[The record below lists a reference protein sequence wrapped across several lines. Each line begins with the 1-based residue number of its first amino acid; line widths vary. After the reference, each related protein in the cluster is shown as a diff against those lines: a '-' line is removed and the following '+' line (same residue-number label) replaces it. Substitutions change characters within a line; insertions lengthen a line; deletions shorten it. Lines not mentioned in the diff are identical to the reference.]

1 MLRIK
6 NKFATRHHKLC
17 AFTLIE
23 LLIAASIAAI
33 VGLALLF
40 TFATGLKAYSKV
52 KDYNSLQ
59 ADALISFEKIE
70 GDLRNTVHFTGI
82 DFIGDKR
89 KMSFAGFINQ
99 NSRLGGISYFFDA
112 KAGGVLIRTEQPYS
126 YALLGNKPDG
136 IEYKVLA
143 SVKDVNFSY
152 CHLNPDTH
160 KYDWNDSWGSSNG
173 IPKAMKIKVIFRE
186 GDKNFELEKTVFMPV
201 SD

>member
-1 MLRIK
+1 MLRIN
-6 NKFATRHHKLC
+6 NKFAGRRHALC

-33 VGLALLF
+33 VGLAVLF
-40 TFATGLKAYSKV
+40 TFATGLRAYSKV

-70 GDLRNTVHFTGI
+70 MDLRNTFHFSGI
-82 DFIGDKR
+82 DFMGDKR

-99 NSRLGGISYFFDA
+99 NSLPGGISYFFDA

-143 SVKDVNFSY
+143 SVKDVIFSY

-160 KYDWNDSWGSSNG
+160 KYDWNDSWGSGDG
-173 IPKAMKIKVIFRE
+173 IPEAVKIKIIFRK
-186 GDKNFELEKTVFMPV
+186 GDKNFELEKTVLIPV
-201 SD
+201 TG